1 VRSVAARGDDLHP
14 VRDAARAGKSG
25 DRLERRV
32 AVGLVL
38 GLPAQITAWQW
49 RATRI
54 CQALLGGR
62 RLGTCRK
69 AGKGRWA
76 VSTDTAAGWLSH
88 NKHRLCMRF
97 GAGRGPGLE
106 PRAPRLFRVQPEPA
120 RHEPPAT
127 SKSNRHAG
135 FWRLRCR
142 DPDSNRGT
150 PRFPSRVRLLVA
162 VVPLRKGPRR
172 GAWAFSSRGVPA
184 TCCPSS

>member
-76 VSTDTAAGWLSH
+76 VSIDTAAGWLSH

-97 GAGRGPGLE
+97 GLGAG
-106 PRAPRLFRVQPEPA
+106 
-120 RHEPPAT
+120 
-127 SKSNRHAG
+127 
-135 FWRLRCR
+135 
-142 DPDSNRGT
+142 PDSNRGHHDYFVYN
-150 PRFPSRVRLLVA
+150 RN
-162 VVPLRKGPRR
+162 PLAMNHLQPANPTGMRDS
-172 GAWAFSSRGVPA
+172 GA
-184 TCCPSS
+184 